1 MFCRCEIVQASDEF
15 FGAEFTSQLCQFPLD
30 GKSVGGELTVER
42 VAMRAG

>member
-15 FGAEFTSQLCQFPLD
+15 FSAGFTSQMYQFPLD
-30 GKSVGGELTVER
+30 GKSEGGELTVER